1 MKLEWDKIEQH
12 VKLTGQ
18 VFAMDFKTS
27 VSQSK
32 AFSCFPDV
40 YLIIKRMKAFNLS
53 CYPDTPTLS
62 HYIWSVTYVHSSH
75 IPRRK
80 TICT

>member
-1 MKLEWDKIEQH
+1 MKLEWDEVEQH
-12 VKLTGQ
+12 VKLTAQ

-27 VSQSK
+27 ISQNK
-32 AFSCFPDV
+32 AFSRFPDV
-40 YLIIKRMKAFNLS
+40 YLIIKRIKAFNFS
-53 CYPDTPTLS
+53 CYPDTPILS
-62 HYIWSVTYVHSSH
+62 HCIWSVTYAHSSH